1 MSSFICRVI
10 QAIPSGHSFRIQLGK
25 HSKLLQAGDS
35 ILIQSPTVRYE
46 FEFTE
51 RCRNNYLLQAHHTYI
66 ESFTKTRLKLD
77 NGTMLDVDIVSPVQ
91 GKNAYL
97 PLT

>member
-1 MSSFICRVI
+1 MDVQLHLSSH
-10 QAIPSGHSFRIQLGK
+10 SGHYFRIQLGK